1 MNNDAQ
7 VHPVDG
13 GVAIGNV
20 NFALEIFRRYREMG
34 LLDGLQ
40 GTLEPVDDFVQKPR
54 GSAESARRYTG
65 LPGAKDPEDAAK
77 YDAYEWRLR
86 ESNRLCE
93 FERVYSVS
101 LW

>member
-34 LLDGLQ
+34 LLHGVRLQ
-40 GTLEPVDDFVQKPR
+40 EFVR
-54 GSAESARRYTG
+54 GA
-65 LPGAKDPEDAAK
+65 
-77 YDAYEWRLR
+77 
-86 ESNRLCE
+86 
-93 FERVYSVS
+93 